1 MQRVPLLLAPV
12 LLPLRSLLLPGFV
25 FFADFFLVNRFFWPS
40 FCLLLFSPWCAPP
53 QRFLDAKGATVMLS
67 ICNGTAR

>member
-1 MQRVPLLLAPV
+1 MVPLLLAPV
-12 LLPLRSLLLPGFV
+12 LLPPLTLLGVV

-40 FCLLLFSPWCAPP
+40 FCLLHFLPWCAPP

-67 ICNGTAR
+67 I